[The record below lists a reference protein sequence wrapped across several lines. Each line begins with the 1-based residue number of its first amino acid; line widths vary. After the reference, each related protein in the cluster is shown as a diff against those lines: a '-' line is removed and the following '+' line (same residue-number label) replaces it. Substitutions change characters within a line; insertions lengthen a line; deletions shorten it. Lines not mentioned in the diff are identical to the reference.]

1 MCGIAGIIK
10 TGIGNK
16 EEYKSIIK
24 KMTNA
29 IIHRGPDDEG
39 AEFFDN
45 AIIGFRRLSIVDLSQ
60 EGHQPMYSST
70 KNECISFNGEIY
82 GYRDIKKNLP
92 EYPFKNNTDTEVILA
107 LYQKYGKE
115 LPEHLNGM
123 FAFAIWNEEKQELF
137 CARDRFGEKPFYYA
151 FGENGEFIYASEVKA
166 ILASG
171 LVKPVINEE
180 ALAHYLK
187 HLYLDRQQ
195 CIYKNIFVLP
205 SAHTLLYKDGKIE
218 IKKYWKIPQQEI
230 EISEEE
236 AIEKLRELMEKSI
249 QKYIHAD
256 AKVGAFL
263 SGGLDSGM
271 VVALSSKY
279 TDKLSTIGFAYEG
292 DMNEMPEAR
301 KMAEKYN
308 CDHHEV
314 YMNDEEIAEVMEKIY
329 SKLDEPLG
337 DSALPALYKIC
348 EKAREEMKVV
358 ITGNG
363 GDELFGG
370 YGWYQTELEI
380 MKEGKTSPIL
390 LPFYKLGSLI
400 SDKLNL
406 QKPLAFFRKKVFFGK
421 NPDIVT
427 FHKKIYNFFSDA
439 EIRELGV
446 TAEYKKDYGLSLD
459 PKTLNTCL
467 NMDLMDVFQGDFM
480 VKDDRI
486 SMMNS
491 IELRNPFLDKDLVE
505 FCVSLP
511 AKYKVDENQRKIIL
525 RKAFGDKLHPDI
537 LSKSKQGFGAPRERW
552 LRKPAVEELTQKYL
566 KNPQNKMF
574 RYLSY
579 DVVQKHLSYGQ
590 KHWSLLVLG
599 IWFDKV
605 YAGN

>member
-1 MCGIAGIIK
+1 
-10 TGIGNK
+10 
-16 EEYKSIIK
+16 
-24 KMTNA
+24 
-29 IIHRGPDDEG
+29 
-39 AEFFDN
+39 
-45 AIIGFRRLSIVDLSQ
+45 
-60 EGHQPMYSST
+60 
-70 KNECISFNGEIY
+70 
-82 GYRDIKKNLP
+82 
-92 EYPFKNNTDTEVILA
+92 
-107 LYQKYGKE
+107 
-115 LPEHLNGM
+115 
-123 FAFAIWNEEKQELF
+123 
-137 CARDRFGEKPFYYA
+137 
-151 FGENGEFIYASEVKA
+151 
-166 ILASG
+166 
-171 LVKPVINEE
+171 
-180 ALAHYLK
+180 
-187 HLYLDRQQ
+187 
-195 CIYKNIFVLP
+195 
-205 SAHTLLYKDGKIE
+205 
-218 IKKYWKIPQQEI
+218 
-230 EISEEE
+230 
-236 AIEKLRELMEKSI
+236 
-249 QKYIHAD
+249 
-256 AKVGAFL
+256 
-263 SGGLDSGM
+263 
-271 VVALSSKY
+271 
-279 TDKLSTIGFAYEG
+279 
-292 DMNEMPEAR
+292 
-301 KMAEKYN
+301 MAEKYN

-380 MKEGKTSPIL
+380 MKEGKTSSIL

-446 TAEYKKDYGLSLD
+446 TAEYKKDYGLNLD

-537 LSKSKQGFGAPRERW
+537 LNKSKQGFGAPRERW

-579 DVVQKHLSYGQ
+579 DAVQKHLSYGQ

-605 YAGN
+605 YEGN